1 MKLTK
6 TQIKVLKKCAER
18 PASTL
23 SENSDAVTWLWMVDL
38 IDCVGTSIY
47 ITDAGRSYLEKIEAE
62 EATIAMHAE
71 ARRILAGR
79 AALKEMGE

>member
-1 MKLTK
+1 MKMTK
-6 TQIKVLKKCAER
+6 AQVKVLKKCAER

-47 ITDAGRSYLEKIEAE
+47 VTE
-62 EATIAMHAE
+62 
-71 ARRILAGR
+71 AGR

>member
-6 TQIKVLKKCAER
+6 AQIKVLKKCAER
-18 PASTL
+18 PVSTL

-47 ITDAGRSYLEKIEAE
+47 ITAAGRS
-62 EATIAMHAE
+62 
-71 ARRILAGR
+71 
-79 AALKEMGE
+79 ALKEKEE